1 MGSEYLIVDKSILPN
16 YYELVLKA
24 KSLVED
30 EKKSVSLS
38 CKETGISRS
47 TFYKYKDK
55 IFTASKSYGKKAV
68 VTLKLVDAAG
78 VLSNVMQDIYSYGGN
93 IITIN
98 STLPISSVS
107 FITIVIDVSN
117 LSIDTQSM
125 VKELKKIN
133 HVKSANV
140 VAVE

>member
-1 MGSEYLIVDKSILPN
+1 MASEYLIVDKSILPD
-16 YYELVLKA
+16 YFDLVLKT

-30 EKKSVSLS
+30 ENKSVSLS

-55 IFTASKSYGKKAV
+55 IFKASTSYGKKAIL
-68 VTLKLVDAAG
+68 TMKLSDAAG
-78 VLSNVMQDIYSYGGN
+78 VLSNVMQDIYSFGGN

-98 STLPISSVS
+98 STLPINSVA

-117 LSIDTQSM
+117 LKIDPQTM
-125 VKELKKIN
+125 VKEFKRIN
-133 HVKSANV
+133 HVKSASI

>member
-1 MGSEYLIVDKSILPN
+1 MVSEYLIVDKSILPN
-16 YYELVLKA
+16 YYELVLQA

-55 IFTASKSYGKKAV
+55 IFTASQSYGKKAII
-68 VTLKLVDAAG
+68 TLKLSDAAG

-98 STLPISSVS
+98 STLPISSVA

-117 LSIDTQSM
+117 LKTDTHSM